1 MGRMKGRAAIEKKNV
16 ALRQLKIE
24 YVKATAVTP
33 NTYNPNRQSDHDFEL
48 LIRSM
53 AEDGFTQP
61 IIVQRATKEIVD
73 GEHRWTGMIVLD
85 YLRRSKLPLT
95 TENILDAKNRR
106 REIIHPDLE
115 LPVVFVDMTPEQMR
129 IATLRHNRA
138 RGTEDIELVSDVL
151 RDLRELGALDWAQ
164 DSLML
169 DDVELQKLLEDVSAA
184 DDLAAEEFAEAWE
197 SLSGGGVASVAGNI
211 EKGNITAG
219 TTAEA
224 LDRRRVMEQRI
235 VEARTEEEKQAAKK
249 DADLYRV
256 VLTFTGAKGEIVK
269 RILGNRPAEKVLEL
283 CQREAAAG

>member
-1 MGRMKGRAAIEKKNV
+1 MGRIKGHAAIEKKNI

-24 YVKATAVTP
+24 YVKATAITP
-33 NTYNPNRQSDHDFEL
+33 NSYNPNRQSDHDFEL

-61 IIVQRATKEIVD
+61 IIVQQATKEIVD
-73 GEHRWTGMIVLD
+73 GEHRWTGAIVLD
-85 YLRRSKLPLT
+85 YLRRNKLPLT
-95 TENILDAKNRR
+95 AENILDAKTRR
-106 REIIHPDLE
+106 REVIQPDLE
-115 LPVVFVDMTPEQMR
+115 LPVVFVEMTPEQMR

-138 RGTEDIELVSDVL
+138 RGSEDIELVSDVL

-197 SLSGGGVASVAGNI
+197 PLSGGGVASMAGNI
-211 EKGNITAG
+211 EKGNMTSG

-224 LDRRRVMEQRI
+224 LDRRRVMETRI
-235 VEARTEEEKQAAKK
+235 AEARTEEEKQAAKK

-256 VLTFTGAKGEIVK
+256 VLTFTGAEGEIVK

-283 CQREAAAG
+283 CEREATAG

>member
-1 MGRMKGRAAIEKKNV
+1 MARIKGRAAIEKKNI

-24 YVKATAVTP
+24 YVLATAITP

-61 IIVQRATKEIVD
+61 IIVQQATKEIVD
-73 GEHRWTGMIVLD
+73 GEHRWTGVIVLD
-85 YLRRSKLPLT
+85 YLRRNKLPLT
-95 TENILDAKNRR
+95 AENILDAKARR
-106 REIIHPDLE
+106 REIIRPDLE
-115 LPVVFVDMTPEQMR
+115 LPVVFVEMTPEQMR

-138 RGTEDIELVSDVL
+138 RGSEDIELVSDVL

-197 SLSGGGVASVAGNI
+197 PLSGGGVAAVAGNV
-211 EKGNITAG
+211 EKGNILGG

-224 LDRRRVMEQRI
+224 LDRRRVMETRI
-235 VEARTEEEKQAAKK
+235 AAARTEEEKQAAKK

-256 VLTFTGAKGEIVK
+256 VLTFTGAEGEVVK

>member
-1 MGRMKGRAAIEKKNV
+1 MGRIKGRAAIEKKNI

-61 IIVQRATKEIVD
+61 IIVQQATKEIVD
-73 GEHRWTGMIVLD
+73 GEHRWTGAIVLD
-85 YLRRSKLPLT
+85 YLRRNKLPLT
-95 TENILDAKNRR
+95 AENILDAKTRR
-106 REIIHPDLE
+106 REVIHPDLE
-115 LPVVFVDMTPEQMR
+115 LPVVFVEMTPEQMR

-138 RGTEDIELVSDVL
+138 RGSEDIELVSDVL

-197 SLSGGGVASVAGNI
+197 PLGGGGVASMAGNV
-211 EKGNITAG
+211 EKGNMTSG

-224 LDRRRVMEQRI
+224 LDRRRVMETRI
-235 VEARTEEEKQAAKK
+235 AEARTEEEKQAAKK

-256 VLTFTGAKGEIVK
+256 VLTFTGAEGEIVK